1 MKKHS
6 VALLIVGLFLS
17 ACSIRQDITPSTEQI
32 ETDEICI
39 VDNPNVRNGFLE
51 AMQKTLIERG
61 YKPKVFSKNDRSL
74 DDCKYNIIYTA
85 NWKWDL
91 ALYMAY
97 AKIDV
102 IHNNRVVAAAL
113 YDSNHGGA
121 NPKKWVKGDNKVNE
135 LISQMLP
142 LKNGAQPPVQEKV
155 AENARA
161 E

>member
-1 MKKHS
+1 MKKHLAS
-6 VALLIVGLFLS
+6 LLIVGLSLS
-17 ACSIRQDITPSTEQI
+17 ACSIRQDVTPATEQM

-39 VDNPNVRNGFLE
+39 VDNPAVRHGFIE
-51 AMQKTLIERG
+51 AMQKTLVERG
-61 YKPKVFSKNDRSL
+61 YKPKTFNKNDKAL

-85 NWKWDL
+85 NWKWDFAMYL
-91 ALYMAY
+91 AY

-121 NPKKWVKGDNKVNE
+121 NPKKWVKGDKKVNE

-142 LKNGAQPPVQEKV
+142 LKNGAQPPVQEKT
-155 AENARA
+155 ADNAPGQ
-161 E
+161 

>member
-17 ACSIRQDITPSTEQI
+17 ACSIRQEVTPSTEQI

-39 VDNPNVRNGFLE
+39 VENPAVRHGFLE
-51 AMQKTLIERG
+51 TMQQTLVERG
-61 YKPKVFSKNDRSL
+61 YKPKVFSKNDKAL

-85 NWKWDL
+85 NWKWDF
-91 ALYMAY
+91 ALYIVY

-102 IHNNRVVAAAL
+102 IHNNRVIAAAL
-113 YDSNHGGA
+113 YDSIHGGA
-121 NPKKWVKGDNKVNE
+121 NPKKWVKGDKKVNE

-142 LKNGAQPPVQEKV
+142 LKNGAQPPVQEKT
-155 AENARA
+155 ADSNRDE
-161 E
+161 

>member
-6 VALLIVGLFLS
+6 AMLFIVVLLLS
-17 ACSIRQDITPSTEQI
+17 ACSIRQEVTPSTEQM
-32 ETDEICI
+32 ESDEICI
-39 VDNPNVRNGFLE
+39 VANPAVREGFLE

-61 YKPKVFSKNDRSL
+61 YKPKIFNKNDKAL
-74 DDCKYNIIYTA
+74 DDCKYNLIYTA

-113 YDSNHGGA
+113 YDA
-121 NPKKWVKGDNKVNE
+121 NNGSGNLKKWVKGDKKVNE
-135 LISQMLP
+135 LISLMLP
-142 LKNGAQPPVQEKV
+142 LQNGAQPPVQEKT
-155 AENARA
+155 ADNAQG